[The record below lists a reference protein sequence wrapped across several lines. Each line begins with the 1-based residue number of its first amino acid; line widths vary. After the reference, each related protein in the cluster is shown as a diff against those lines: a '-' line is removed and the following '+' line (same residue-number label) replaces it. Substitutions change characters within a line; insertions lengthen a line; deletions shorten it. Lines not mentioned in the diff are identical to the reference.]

1 MNNVHYN
8 ERCSVGV
15 HVIDNREQRK
25 QALRRTIL
33 DAAREV
39 VVREG
44 YEAFTMRKLAS
55 SIGYSPGSLYVH
67 FESKEAL
74 FGILVTE
81 SFARLHETLQKIVN
95 DPTQADP
102 VERLKEGMRAY
113 VAFGLDNPTDY
124 RVAFLVSIPDDKRPY
139 VPSPAFEVLRDA
151 VTRCKKEKRFGSANA
166 ELTSQ
171 ALWAAIHG
179 ITSLMIQRP
188 TFPWARQEIL
198 IRKVIDNAV
207 DSLVIAP
214 TTASKRG
221 KAS

>member
-1 MNNVHYN
+1 MNYVHYT
-8 ERCSVGV
+8 ERCSFEVP
-15 HVIDNREQRK
+15 VIDHREQRK
-25 QALRRTIL
+25 QSLRRTIL

-39 VVREG
+39 VVRDG

-74 FGILVTE
+74 FGILVNE
-81 SFARLHETLQKIVN
+81 SFARLHETLEKIVN

-102 VERLKEGMRAY
+102 VERLKEGMRIY

-124 RVAFLVSIPDDKRPY
+124 RVAFLISVPDDKRPY

-151 VTRCKKEKRFGSANA
+151 VSRCKKEKRFGSADV

-179 ITSLMIQRP
+179 ITSLLIQRH
-188 TFPWARQEIL
+188 TFPWVRQEIL
-198 IRKVIDNAV
+198 IRQVIDNAV
-207 DSLVIAP
+207 DSLV
-214 TTASKRG
+214 TTPMTTSSRG